1 MIRHILA
8 DGREVDSIEGF
19 VVPCTGTT
27 EAVYHLAAECM
38 RKNEY
43 RKVMQNENGIKKRP
57 DSY

>member
-19 VVPCTGTT
+19 VVPYTGPT
-27 EAVYHLAAECM
+27 ETVYRIAVECM
-38 RKNEY
+38 RKKECG
-43 RKVMQNENGIKKRP
+43 RVMQNENGIKKRP